1 MNLLDPVVGA
11 RLLQSADP
19 QEVEQVTHL
28 LDALFVGDV
37 DGRQLFA
44 DRMFGRGNPLTSARD
59 SSAITDDVT
68 DNINTNVDQ
77 GSTST
82 SPGGSD
88 LGQLKDNITKLLP
101 MINASPAQ
109 ESPLLALKKK
119 VEAIFNCGPDA
130 AIFIFLKLQQ
140 SVTGSTYKRQ
150 GPRIEIDISANEET
164 ELNIDQSVSHLWKS
178 CKMATTLILLFA
190 SSNDPAC
197 MQAALKLQSHSLGG
211 LPTYESIQKTPSASL
226 LQAFQRAKAVAVGE
240 AKTTVMAVSL
250 TDVHIF
256 TLAKRGGAEQYFSF
270 AHVFTLGVGPE
281 GVMIWQAWGKHGYR
295 LDEYLRDG
303 HARLRD
309 WDEADQFV
317 RDFEKLASGKGM
329 WNAKSNKL
337 YKKLFLVDINQICGP
352 NGPER
357 PVTPRFKAWVRINT
371 IENVTYDNIT
381 KFHWV

>member
-1 MNLLDPVVGA
+1 MGTGIRFPIDRHHSIKRAPIHYPPFRPVLKKHNNLPAGLPPTFIPYFLQINTNLLDPAVGA

-19 QEVEQVTHL
+19 QEVEQATRL
-28 LDALFVGDV
+28 LDAL
-37 DGRQLFA
+37 
-44 DRMFGRGNPLTSARD
+44 D

-109 ESPLLALKKK
+109 ESPLLALKKR
-119 VEAIFNCGPDA
+119 VEAIFDCGPDA
-130 AIFIFLKLQQ
+130 AIFIFLKLRQ

-150 GPRIEIDISANEET
+150 GPLIEIDISANEET

-190 SSNDPAC
+190 SPNDPAC

-226 LQAFQRAKAVAVGE
+226 LQAFQRAKAVAEGE

-270 AHVFTLGVGPE
+270 AHVFTLGV
-281 GVMIWQAWGKHGYR
+281 
-295 LDEYLRDG
+295 DG
-303 HARLRD
+303 AT
-309 WDEADQFV
+309 WV
-317 RDFEKLASGKGM
+317 ILASI
-329 WNAKSNKL
+329 L
-337 YKKLFLVDINQICGP
+337 LFG
-352 NGPER
+352 
-357 PVTPRFKAWVRINT
+357 
-371 IENVTYDNIT
+371 Y
-381 KFHWV
+381 

>member
-1 MNLLDPVVGA
+1 MQQTFVPPFRPVWKKHNNLPDLPPTFTPYYLQIKMNPLDPAIGA
-11 RLLQSADP
+11 KLLQSADP
-19 QEVEQVTHL
+19 QEIEQATRL

-37 DGRQLFA
+37 DGRQLFV
-44 DRMFGRGNPLTSARD
+44 DRFFGHGNPLTSARD
-59 SSAITDDVT
+59 SSAIADDVT

-77 GSTST
+77 DSTST
-82 SPGGSD
+82 SPDGSV

-119 VEAIFNCGPDA
+119 VEAMFNCGPDA
-130 AIFIFLKLQQ
+130 AVFIFSKLQQ
-140 SVTGSTYKRQ
+140 SVTGSTYKCQ
-150 GPRIEIDISANEET
+150 GPLIEIDISINEET
-164 ELNIDQSVSHLWKS
+164 RLNLNQSISHLWKS
-178 CKMATTLILLFA
+178 CKMATTLVLLFA

-197 MQAALKLQSHSLGG
+197 IHAALKSQSYSLGG
-211 LPTYESIQKTPSASL
+211 LPTYELIQKSPSASL
-226 LQAFQRAKAVAVGE
+226 LHAFQQAKAAAVGE

-256 TLAKRGGAEQYFSF
+256 KLAERGGAEQHFSF
-270 AHVFTLGVGPE
+270 AHVFTVGVGPE

-317 RDFEKLASGKGM
+317 HDFEKLASGKV
-329 WNAKSNKL
+329 SL
-337 YKKLFLVDINQICGP
+337 S
-352 NGPER
+352 
-357 PVTPRFKAWVRINT
+357 
-371 IENVTYDNIT
+371 IT
-381 KFHWV
+381 R